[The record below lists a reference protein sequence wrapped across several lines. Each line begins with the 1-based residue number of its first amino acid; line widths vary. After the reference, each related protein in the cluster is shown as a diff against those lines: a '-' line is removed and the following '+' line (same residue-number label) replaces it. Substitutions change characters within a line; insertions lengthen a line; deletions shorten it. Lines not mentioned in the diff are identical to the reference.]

1 MFHEN
6 NKLGFYLASREFEDW
21 ELKILMDAIAGAR
34 FLDSKNTKLI
44 LNKLYN
50 LSSKEGSKILKMVSP
65 IFNSNKS
72 RVTLIK
78 IYIDKILSAIKNEK
92 QVSFKYIYYNV
103 DLKLEYKHCNYVVNP
118 YSLIWRNES
127 YYLIGNTEPYT
138 NLSFYRLD
146 CIRNLEITDKTLKS
160 FRKTFR
166 NSVNFEISEYIKK
179 TIFNYGGNQ
188 IFLVLKVEEFILIHI
203 MDYFG
208 MDIDIIAKNSKN
220 CKVRIKTSESE
231 GLYYW
236 LLQYSDNVEVI
247 EPIFVREKFIKKLKN
262 IILKYK

>member
-72 RVTLIK
+72 SVSLIK

-92 QVSFKYIYYNV
+92 RVSFKYIYYNV
-103 DLKLEYKHCNYVVNP
+103 DLKLEYK
-118 YSLIWRNES
+118 
-127 YYLIGNTEPYT
+127 
-138 NLSFYRLD
+138 RLFV
-146 CIRNLEITDKTLKS
+146 K
-160 FRKTFR
+160 
-166 NSVNFEISEYIKK
+166 
-179 TIFNYGGNQ
+179 YGGG
-188 IFLVLKVEEFILIHI
+188 K
-203 MDYFG
+203 
-208 MDIDIIAKNSKN
+208 S
-220 CKVRIKTSESE
+220 S
-231 GLYYW
+231 
-236 LLQYSDNVEVI
+236 
-247 EPIFVREKFIKKLKN
+247 
-262 IILKYK
+262 IILRDSKLNKLFKVVEFFYPVR